1 MAQSQLY
8 IDNILLLLFD
18 TPNSPF
24 SCSMRL
30 LFRALFKDFTLCML
44 NLWVYR
50 RVCALRCSF
59 GAMLFPGEGW
69 LVGVE
74 AGEGPGL
81 CCGSLSGES
90 TVREALSILLP
101 HTQGASGTA
110 TAGMMLIF
118 GALL

>member
-1 MAQSQLY
+1 MV
-8 IDNILLLLFD
+8 
-18 TPNSPF
+18 
-24 SCSMRL
+24 CRL
-30 LFRALFKDFTLCML
+30 VVNVESEDYLGMQINRSTRKKFVRQ
-44 NLWVYR
+44 R
-50 RVCALRCSF
+50 GVCALGCSF
-59 GAMLFPGEGW
+59 GAMLCPGEGW

-81 CCGSLSGES
+81 CCGSFSGES
-90 TVREALSILLP
+90 AGREALSILLP